1 MKETT
6 SDLMNFSVSPVV
18 SASGGAL
25 TVQQIPFG
33 EAISNLFY
41 SFIYAVKSAIAV
53 ISEYNGEN
61 LLLVTLKT
69 LEDAG
74 KNLAPDVENI
84 KALSKIANKYIE
96 QTSVGSKK
104 MDADGRVSTMLENRM
119 THMEGTLSMLESV
132 RDTVSEMNASV
143 KMKDHAISIIDLT
156 AERIYELYEAMEQ
169 LRNEIGQ
176 QHALTEKPLELS
188 IDELRA
194 MVS

>member
-1 MKETT
+1 M
-6 SDLMNFSVSPVV
+6 
-18 SASGGAL
+18 
-25 TVQQIPFG
+25 
-33 EAISNLFY
+33 FY

-104 MDADGRVSTMLENRM
+104 IGADGRASTMLENRM